1 MKKILIYGLGRTGRD
16 LVKFCK
22 KRNMSFTTFDDRDNS
37 DINFEDSLKNCS
49 QRKNSKFV
57 KNVENREISLI
68 LPIYLLGSKFGLQ

>member
-37 DINFEDSLKNCS
+37 DINFEGSL
-49 QRKNSKFV
+49 RNS
-57 KNVENREISLI
+57 S
-68 LPIYLLGSKFGLQ
+68 